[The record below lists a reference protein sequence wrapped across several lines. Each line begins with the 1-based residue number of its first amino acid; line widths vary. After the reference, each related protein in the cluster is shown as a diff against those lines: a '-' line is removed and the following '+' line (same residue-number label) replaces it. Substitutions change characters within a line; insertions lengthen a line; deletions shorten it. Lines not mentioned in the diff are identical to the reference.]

1 MVIQLL
7 LGSHQIC
14 IIEVQYKLATSCN
27 CQCYAKT
34 AITLI
39 YWVILHGHAV
49 FVLWYLH
56 FTVSNQF
63 SMRTW
68 AAVDVARFMLEV
80 IPSARFTSILRSWVV
95 TPSFKPPHTS
105 HSTRHGALSR
115 GKPISPATMNDN
127 SCNKIVSSYLVLPV
141 QGGHQT

>member
-1 MVIQLL
+1 MLCQGCDYAYIQKTNAELYCMVMQYLCYD
-7 LGSHQIC
+7 IC
-14 IIEVQYKLATSCN
+14 TS
-27 CQCYAKT
+27 Q
-34 AITLI
+34 
-39 YWVILHGHAV
+39 V
-49 FVLWYLH
+49 
-56 FTVSNQF
+56 NQF

-115 GKPISPATMNDN
+115 GKPISPSTMNDN
-127 SCNKIVSSYLVLPV
+127 SCNKRVSAYLVLPV
-141 QGGHQT
+141 KGATRPSLSVIKVRWCITTT